1 MAKVDAKIT
10 QALVVTF
17 ESLIKEKELPKQ
29 ASSLPFFGD
38 VVRTTGKATIT
49 YKPVKRSD
57 GSTEL
62 QPLTVMW
69 ADNGIDYFIDLMGGI
84 DD

>member
-1 MAKVDAKIT
+1 MAYVDAKMT
-10 QALVVTF
+10 QALVATF
-17 ESLIKEKELPKQ
+17 DNKGVKELRKHKGN
-29 ASSLPFFGD
+29 STFFGEIL
-38 VVRTTGKATIT
+38 RATGEATIT

-69 ADNGIDYFIDLMGGI
+69 SDNGTDYFINIMGGI
-84 DD
+84 DDK